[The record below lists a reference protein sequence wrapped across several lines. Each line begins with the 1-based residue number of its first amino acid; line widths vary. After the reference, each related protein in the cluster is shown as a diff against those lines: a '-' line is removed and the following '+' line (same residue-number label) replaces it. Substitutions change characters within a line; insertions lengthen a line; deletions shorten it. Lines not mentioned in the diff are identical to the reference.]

1 MSERVEQM
9 EKILKERGMEILFA
23 RVASNLLHKGNVD
36 EAINICENGLKKFPA
51 YAHAHYVLA
60 SCYLSKKRQNEA
72 KSEFERT
79 LKLEPDHLRARKAL
93 TDLYHELGMEDA
105 YKQNLQRLNYLD
117 PLNREI
123 TDRVKEM
130 GISVPWPKEV
140 PTVEESADEKQKVE
154 KIDLSQF
161 DNRRDDFISIISGKQ
176 PESGETGSAGNN
188 SEINE
193 TAGTDEDGK
202 PIDYEDLDELKFD
215 DGESTSEKKSDQWVR
230 SEDNGEATEIIISRT
245 GTVKDQK
252 NSAGKPQTE
261 PGGDSAKSDDDEQN
275 ESSQPKIVSQTLG
288 EILVSQ
294 KKYTQAL
301 KVFELLQ
308 EQHPDNKGLEKKI
321 TFLKK
326 IISLERKQ

>member
-1 MSERVEQM
+1 VSERVEQM

-23 RVASNLLHKGNVD
+23 RVASNLLRKGNVD

-72 KSEFERT
+72 KNEFERT
-79 LKLEPDHLRARKAL
+79 LKLDPGHLRARKDL

-105 YKQNLQRLNYLD
+105 YKQNLQSLSYLD

-123 TDRVKEM
+123 TKRVKEL
-130 GISVPWPKEV
+130 GISIPWPKEA
-140 PTVEESADEKQKVE
+140 PAAKESAGETPKIEKV
-154 KIDLSQF
+154 DLSQF
-161 DNRRDDFISIISGKQ
+161 DNRKDDFISIISGKQ
-176 PESGETGSAGNN
+176 SEGGEPGSVENDTAVDETG
-188 SEINE
+188 
-193 TAGTDEDGK
+193 GTEENGK
-202 PIDYEDLDELKFD
+202 PIDYEDLDELKFENSGNED
-215 DGESTSEKKSDQWVR
+215 EKKDDRWIR
-230 SEDNGEATEIIISRT
+230 PEDNGEATEIIISKT
-245 GTVKDQK
+245 GTDQK
-252 NSAGKPQTE
+252 NSGGKLKIK
-261 PGGDSAKSDDDEQN
+261 PGRDSDNPDNDEDK
-275 ESSQPKIVSQTLG
+275 ESTNPKIVSQTLG

-321 TFLKK
+321 TFLRK
-326 IISLERKQ
+326 IISLEQKQ